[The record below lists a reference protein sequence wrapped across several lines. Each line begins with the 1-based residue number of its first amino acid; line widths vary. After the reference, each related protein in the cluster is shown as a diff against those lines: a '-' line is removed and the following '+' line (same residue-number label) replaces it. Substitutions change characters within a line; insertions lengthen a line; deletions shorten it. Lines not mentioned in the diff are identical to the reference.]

1 MQARVGARSLAV
13 ATSVVTICA
22 VAVATHGA
30 GTADAESTPP
40 VLVSVAGDIA
50 CGTTVA
56 AYNDGAGT
64 ATQCRQKYTSDL
76 ILGSDAVWTLGDHVY
91 PTATAAQLKAVYEP
105 TWGRMKAVTYPS
117 LGDHDHT
124 ATGDAGFLPYFGNP
138 APYYSFDMG
147 GWHVISLDSE
157 IDHSAE
163 SVQVAWLQQDLAA
176 TSASCVAAYWGEP
189 RWTSGKKKAGHQT
202 FDPFWQVL
210 YAARADLVLSGDTHN
225 YERFA
230 KLAPDGS
237 AVADGI
243 REFVVG
249 TGGRS
254 LVGFP
259 NVLASSQ
266 VRKKSFGVLQL
277 TLQDGSY
284 GWQFINESRTVLD
297 SGSETCN

>member
-1 MQARVGARSLAV
+1 
-13 ATSVVTICA
+13 
-22 VAVATHGA
+22 
-30 GTADAESTPP
+30 
-40 VLVSVAGDIA
+40 
-50 CGTTVA
+50 
-56 AYNDGAGT
+56 
-64 ATQCRQKYTSDL
+64 
-76 ILGSDAVWTLGDHVY
+76 
-91 PTATAAQLKAVYEP
+91 
-105 TWGRMKAVTYPS
+105 MKAVTYPS
-117 LGDHDHT
+117 VGDHDRK
-124 ATGDAGFLPYFGNP
+124 AIGDVGFLAYFGNP

-157 IDHSAE
+157 IDHSAG
-163 SVQVAWLQQDLAA
+163 SAQVAWLQQDLAA
-176 TSASCVAAYWGEP
+176 SSASCVAAYWGEP
-189 RWTSGKKKAGHQT
+189 RWTSGKKKASHPT

-210 YAARADLVLSGDTHN
+210 YAAHADLVLSGDTHN

-230 KLAPDGS
+230 RLAPDGS

-284 GWQFINESRTVLD
+284 GWQFIDESATVLD